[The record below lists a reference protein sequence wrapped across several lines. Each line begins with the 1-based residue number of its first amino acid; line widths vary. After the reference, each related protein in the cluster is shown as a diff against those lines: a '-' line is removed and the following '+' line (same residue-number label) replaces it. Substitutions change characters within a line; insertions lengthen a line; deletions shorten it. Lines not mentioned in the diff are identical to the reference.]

1 MADQL
6 PPAAAAPDAP
16 GLAETLRRALAPG
29 KPVTARLLLE
39 AFGERSFGLLLSLI
53 NLPNV
58 VFAPPA
64 LAGIAAVPTA
74 ALGFQ
79 MLLGRDR
86 PWLPAALLDRPVA
99 ADPLT
104 RMLRRAGPWL
114 DRLDALGR
122 PRLAAAAG
130 PLAIRVFGLFALAAA
145 LIVLVPVPGTNVLPA
160 LALVVMNVAL
170 ARRDGLLF
178 LAGVAIGL
186 AGIAVAAA
194 AAGLAIELLRWAVA
208 AGSP

>member
-1 MADQL
+1 MAGQA
-6 PPAAAAPDAP
+6 PPAATVPDAP
-16 GLAETLRRALAPG
+16 GLAETLRLALASG
-29 KPVTARLLLE
+29 RPVTARLLLE

-104 RMLRRAGPWL
+104 RLLRRAGPWL

-122 PRLAAAAG
+122 PRLAGAAG
-130 PLAIRVFGLFALAAA
+130 PLAIRVFGGFALAAA

-178 LAGVAIGL
+178 VAGVAIGL

-194 AAGLAIELLRWAVA
+194 AAGLAVELVRWAVA